1 MSSIQQTS
9 AWATGTTKQLRNAD
23 WRRWIALPVILSG
36 TFMVS
41 LDFFII
47 NVAIPSLQAALHA
60 DPAVIQ
66 LVVAGYGL
74 ALGVGL
80 ITAGRLG
87 DLYGRRRV
95 FMLGLA
101 LFTLASAACGLAP
114 TPTLLVIAR
123 VAQGLA
129 AALLSP
135 QILAMLGIVY
145 TGADRARAFTVYG
158 LALGLAAISGQLI
171 GGLLIAANIVG
182 LGWRT
187 CFLINVPVGVAAL
200 LLTPRLIPE
209 SRAEGRSQLDLVG
222 AALVTLG
229 LAAVVLPLIYGRD
242 QGWPLWTW
250 LSLIVALPLL
260 LAFGAFQR
268 WLSARG
274 RAPLIAPALFGERAF
289 AVGLVTVLAFYAGMA
304 SFFLVLALY
313 LQQGRG
319 LSALQAGLTFS
330 ALGFGYL
337 ATSLFAQRLARRL
350 GRRSLAI
357 GEMGMALG
365 LALLGVIAAEIGM
378 TGPVVL
384 LAPALLL
391 VGAGMGTVLAP
402 LTSAVLAGIAPRYAA
417 AAAGALATMLQVGNA
432 LGVAI
437 IGIIF
442 YGALGQG
449 QTSARSAYP
458 FAFDASLI
466 YLIVLAVAVAALLQ
480 VLPRSQQK

>member
-1 MSSIQQTS
+1 MSSTPLKPASASNETQQS
-9 AWATGTTKQLRNAD
+9 RSAD
-23 WRRWIALPVILSG
+23 WRRWVALPVILSG
-36 TFMVS
+36 TFMVT
-41 LDFFII
+41 LDFFIV

-60 DPAVIQ
+60 GSAAIQ

-74 ALGVGL
+74 ALAVGL

-101 LFTLASAACGLAP
+101 FFTLASAACGLAP
-114 TPTLLVIAR
+114 TPTLLVVAR
-123 VAQGLA
+123 VVQGLA

-145 TGADRARAFTVYG
+145 TGEDRARAFTVYG
-158 LALGLAAISGQLI
+158 LALGLAAVSGQLI
-171 GGLLIAANIVG
+171 GGLLIAANIES

-187 CFLINVPVGVAAL
+187 CFLINVPVGIAAL
-200 LLTPRLIPE
+200 FLTPRLIPE

-222 AALVTLG
+222 VALVTLG
-229 LAAVVLPLIYGRD
+229 LAAIVLPLIYGRD

-260 LAFGAFQR
+260 LAFGGFQR

-289 AVGLVTVLAFYAGMA
+289 VVGLLTVLAFYAGMA

-319 LSALQAGLTFS
+319 LSALDAGLTFS

-337 ATSLFAQRLARRL
+337 ATSLYAQRLARRL
-350 GRRSLAI
+350 GRQSLTI
-357 GEMGMALG
+357 GALGMALG
-365 LALLGVIAAEIGM
+365 LVLLRVTVGQIGM
-378 TGPVVL
+378 TGPVAL
-384 LAPALLL
+384 LTPALLL
-391 VGAGMGTVLAP
+391 DGAGMGMVLAP
-402 LTSAVLAGIAPRYAA
+402 LTAAVLAGIAPKYAA
-417 AAAGALATMLQVGNA
+417 AAAGVLATMLQVGNA

-442 YGALGQG
+442 YGAQG
-449 QTSARSAYP
+449 QTRSRNAYP

-480 VLPRSQQK
+480 ILPRNRQQ